1 MKIQRGSGKFRNEA
15 CNRKKLQAFVL
26 IGKFVGLNI
35 FNNAFQRFGH
45 PLIFMVDELLPN
57 IDLHIANVEIAKFS

>member
-1 MKIQRGSGKFRNEA
+1 MNIPRGSGKFRNEA

-26 IGKFVGLNI
+26 IGKFVRFHI
-35 FNNAFQRFGH
+35 FNDAFQRLGH

-57 IDLHIANVEIAKFS
+57 IDLDIANVEIAKLP